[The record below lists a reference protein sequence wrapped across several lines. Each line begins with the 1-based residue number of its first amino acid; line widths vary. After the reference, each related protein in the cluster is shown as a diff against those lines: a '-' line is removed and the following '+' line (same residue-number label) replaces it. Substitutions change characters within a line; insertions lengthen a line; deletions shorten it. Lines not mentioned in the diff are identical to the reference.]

1 MPIIDHIDGSSR
13 RVYLHAD
20 TIGTTVHPID
30 IYKEM
35 RVLRRTDETLRR
47 YDLFMKASG
56 NEPKGGGK
64 FTERYVTLLLGTR
77 IVPFDTSHE
86 LTINGT
92 LITDDGQ
99 EGIAG
104 FDRSTL
110 SPTSIVDINYVPPQ
124 VEVIEVA
131 TGSLTTYQDTLLNEI
146 HGQTLREIYLDP
158 EAGINGNGFQQTP
171 YNSLT
176 DAIDELERLNLSSL
190 KVTGDIVLDRNVKNI
205 TITGI
210 GLPEVDFAGFDVKN
224 LKIDQCRLKGIFSS
238 PIIAIECIL
247 LNGCFLNGFYQE
259 CALAGDI
266 TCIDGSSVVLEACLS
281 VIPGTGRPSISM
293 NSAGT
298 SNLSMRAYKGGLNLK
313 DMNQS
318 TDIATVELMPGSM
331 SIAATCID
339 GSVVLRGVGEHQDN
353 SNGTVVI
360 DELVHKLTATQL
372 NTIAKYVWDYLVV
385 SADTVGS
392 MGEFV
397 NKKVLTIKKFIGLT

>member
-318 TDIATVELMPGSM
+318 TDIATVELMPGSI
-331 SIAATCID
+331 SIDATCID